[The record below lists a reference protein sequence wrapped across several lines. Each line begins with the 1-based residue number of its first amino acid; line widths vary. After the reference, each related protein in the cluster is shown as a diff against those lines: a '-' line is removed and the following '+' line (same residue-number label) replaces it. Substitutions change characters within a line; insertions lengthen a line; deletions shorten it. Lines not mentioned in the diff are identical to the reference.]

1 MITKDK
7 KTKAISKVQKHDKDT
22 GSSAVQVALL
32 TENIESLV
40 AHLKKHPKDIHSRK
54 GLLGMVSRR
63 QKTLKYLAAKDN
75 KTYKDVIKKVGLKK

>member
-7 KTKAISKVQKHDKDT
+7 KTKAITKVQKHDKDT
-22 GSSAVQVALL
+22 GSSAVQVSLL

-40 AHLKKHPKDIHSRK
+40 SHLKKHPKDNHSRK

-63 QKTLKYLAAKDN
+63 QKTLKYLAKSDE
-75 KTYKDVIKKVGLKK
+75 KTYKEVLKKVGLKK